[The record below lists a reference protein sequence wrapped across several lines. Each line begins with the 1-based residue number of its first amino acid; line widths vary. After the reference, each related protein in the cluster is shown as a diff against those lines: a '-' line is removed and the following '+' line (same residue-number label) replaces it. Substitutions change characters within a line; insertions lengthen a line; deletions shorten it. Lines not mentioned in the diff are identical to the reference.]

1 MADVV
6 ITRYRTGFRL
16 QTTDA
21 YLRNALTAL
30 HETLTRPKIER
41 SRGRVYA
48 VPGDKFYIESVKES
62 AYYYIDALY
71 DHVIQFIR
79 NTQLRR
85 NYPEYTI
92 DVTEVLPHEGNS
104 VVFDRHSLNIKEPED
119 SDFVYQ
125 NGIVD
130 YASES
135 GRKHTILEL
144 QTGKGKALE
153 NSTPVKTP
161 TGWTPI
167 GELSV
172 GDSVIAKDGTVTK
185 VLGVY
190 PQGNKQ
196 LYRVNFADDRWV
208 ECCAE
213 HLWKVYYINTS
224 VKRRWRVVNTLEM
237 MRLISMPN
245 PRVYIDLPD
254 PEPGVTADLPIPP
267 YMLGVLLGDGYL
279 SKYVTITTP
288 DPEIINEINK
298 ELPDSLLIR
307 KQDEITY
314 GILKK
319 NKGRATNDCVLA
331 LRDLKL
337 AGCISYYKFIPK
349 VYLHADK
356 KQRLALLQGMMDTD
370 GTIGKNGTSSYST
383 SSKQLAEDF
392 VYLVRSL
399 GGIARTASRIPTYT
413 YKGEKLLGKI
423 NYNIIVRMKRPS
435 ELFRLPK
442 KKNRT
447 NDDGQYC
454 DTLKLRVKSIESSVI
469 APATCI
475 SVDHPDELFV
485 CKDYIVTH
493 NTKLSMKVAN
503 QKGKRILVITKAAYV
518 SKWLGDLSEDLNL
531 RKGELIKIDGADG
544 LQDMIDIGKA
554 GRLDP
559 VSKSDQQIKAMV
571 ISSHALD
578 KYIDNFLKFD
588 GVETHPSDILRH
600 LDVGFVIYDET
611 HQLFRMNYWSYLI
624 MNAPDVIDLS
634 ATLVPDDAFL
644 KARYMERLP
653 GPNRYDKLEF
663 DKYIDAMGIMYGIED
678 DRLIRSVNSMSLYNH
693 MAFEGKLLKSK
704 KMQKNYFAMCDS
716 VLGKLY
722 FKDYQPG
729 QKALVFFSTQQM
741 CTEFADYMQKLHPT
755 HVVKRYIQGD
765 KYEDMQK
772 GDIIVSTPGK
782 SGTAVD
788 IKGLVISLST
798 VMIDDTQAN
807 LQMLGRTRKTKQWDI
822 DVRMVYMFCRSVRK
836 HMRYH
841 EKRTKMYKGKVK
853 SHMIL
858 NSSFMI

>member
-172 GDSVIAKDGTVTK
+172 NDLVIAKDGSATSV
-185 VLGVY
+185 VGVY
-190 PQGNKQ
+190 PQGDVQ
-196 LYRVNFADDRWV
+196 LYRVTFADGRWV

-213 HLWKVYYINTS
+213 HQWLVYTTHS
-224 VKRRWRVVNTLEM
+224 GVFGPGVVVDTQTLLNM
-237 MRLISMPN
+237 SPDVLKDT
-245 PRVYIDLPD
+245 YIDLYTSPTAITRLILD
-254 PEPGVTADLPIPP
+254 RVQSLVTHGTTENGI
-267 YMLGVLLGDGYL
+267 YC
-279 SKYVTITTP
+279 VTFST
-288 DPEIINEINK
+288 DIIALANTAVE
-298 ELPDSLLIR
+298 LIR
-307 KQDEITY
+307 S
-314 GILKK
+314 
-319 NKGRATNDCVLA
+319 V
-331 LRDLKL
+331 
-337 AGCISYYKFIPK
+337 
-349 VYLHADK
+349 
-356 KQRLALLQGMMDTD
+356 
-370 GTIGKNGTSSYST
+370 
-383 SSKQLAEDF
+383 
-392 VYLVRSL
+392 
-399 GGIARTASRIPTYT
+399 GGIASVSEDQQYT
-413 YKGEKLLGKI
+413 V
-423 NYNIIVRMKRPS
+423 NIQCPISANIQLKQSFSSIVPV
-435 ELFRLPK
+435 
-442 KKNRT
+442 
-447 NDDGQYC
+447 G
-454 DTLKLRVKSIESSVI
+454 I

-765 KYEDMQK
+765 KYDDMQK

>member
-71 DHVIQFIR
+71 DQVIQFIR

-85 NYPEYTI
+85 NYPEYTV
-92 DVTEVLPHEGNS
+92 DVTVVTPHEGS
-104 VVFDRHSLNIKEPED
+104 PVVFDRHSLKIKEPDD

-130 YASES
+130 YASEA

-144 QTGKGKALE
+144 QTGKGKALADY
-153 NSTPVKTP
+153 TPVKTP
-161 TGWTPI
+161 EGWTPI
-167 GELSV
+167 GDLSV
-172 GDSVIAKDGTVTK
+172 GDLVVAKDGSATEVT
-185 VLGVY
+185 GVY
-190 PQGNKQ
+190 PQGEVQ
-196 LYRVNFADDRWV
+196 LYRINFADGRWV

-213 HLWKVYYINTS
+213 HQWKVYAARFGTFTS
-224 VKRRWRVVNTLEM
+224 SVILDTSMLLRMPPDVLED
-237 MRLISMPN
+237 
-245 PRVYIDLPD
+245 VYIDL
-254 PEPGVTADLPIPP
+254 
-267 YMLGVLLGDGYL
+267 Y
-279 SKYVTITTP
+279 TP
-288 DPEIINEINK
+288 DVTTEMQVSEQLQI
-298 ELPDSLLIR
+298 LLA
-307 KQDEITY
+307 DGDITCDAANSTY
-314 GILKK
+314 IA
-319 NKGRATNDCVLA
+319 NDHITATV
-331 LRDLKL
+331 
-337 AGCISYYKFIPK
+337 
-349 VYLHADK
+349 V
-356 KQRLALLQGMMDTD
+356 M
-370 GTIGKNGTSSYST
+370 
-383 SSKQLAEDF
+383 E
-392 VYLVRSL
+392 LVRSVGGLANLVDECTVQVQYPSVNKTLML
-399 GGIARTASRIPTYT
+399 GISS
-413 YKGEKLLGKI
+413 
-423 NYNIIVRMKRPS
+423 IVPV
-435 ELFRLPK
+435 
-442 KKNRT
+442 T
-447 NDDGQYC
+447 NGN
-454 DTLKLRVKSIESSVI
+454 
-469 APATCI
+469 ATCI
-475 SVDHPDELFV
+475 SVAHPEALFV
-485 CKDYIVTH
+485 CKDYVVTH

-544 LQDMIDIGKA
+544 LQDMIEIGKT
-554 GRLDP
+554 GRLDAT
-559 VSKSDQQIKAMV
+559 SKSDQQIKAMV

-578 KYIDNFLKFD
+578 KYIDNFLKYD

-634 ATLVPDDAFL
+634 ATLVPDDTFL

-653 GPNRYDKLEF
+653 GPSRYDKLEF
-663 DKYIDAMGIMYGIED
+663 DKYIDAIGIMYGID
-678 DRLIRSVNSMSLYNH
+678 DDKLTRSVNAMSLYNH

-704 KMQKNYFAMCDS
+704 KMQKNYFAMCDA
-716 VLGKLY
+716 VLGKFY

-729 QKALVFFSTQQM
+729 QKALIFFSTQQM
-741 CTEFADYMQKLHPT
+741 CTEFAEYMQKLHPT
-755 HVVKRYIQGD
+755 QVVKRYIQGD

-822 DVRMVYMFCRSVRK
+822 DVRMVYMFCRSIRK

-841 EKRTKMYKGKVK
+841 EKRMKMYKGKVK